1 MGLSLE
7 EINSKFGD
15 KVELEL
21 KDALD
26 AQGATSSSSAN
37 STDA

>member
-15 KVELEL
+15 RVEMDLQ
-21 KDALD
+21 DAL
-26 AQGATSSSSAN
+26 GINTGSSSEPS
-37 STDA
+37 SV